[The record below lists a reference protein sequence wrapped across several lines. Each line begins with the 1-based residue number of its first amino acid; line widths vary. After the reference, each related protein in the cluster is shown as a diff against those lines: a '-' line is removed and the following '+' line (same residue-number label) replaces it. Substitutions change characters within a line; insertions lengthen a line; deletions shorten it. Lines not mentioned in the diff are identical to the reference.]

1 MDGLNLPANI
11 LPFAAEYRHGI
22 SDNLGFIGSTASLS
36 RLLGYDE
43 RELFGLGLLDL
54 ISAEWRSQLSAAV
67 SMAVQKGGGIE
78 LLMPL
83 KMKNGTI
90 LWVLN
95 RGALTVADGGEP
107 AVFGMLVAAEST
119 GELISS
125 LKDRLA
131 QCEQKLMKT
140 ESMMSSFQIRAE
152 QDSLTQVFNARTT
165 RDLCEE
171 YLSDPARKCAM
182 IILDVDEFK
191 QINDR
196 YGHMVGDQVLTCA
209 IGTVKKLFRS
219 NDIVGRVG
227 GDEFI
232 VLMKDVSDRTIVE
245 LRCSQILSAFRG
257 ITCDAL
263 KNHPLTCS
271 VGAAF
276 SSGSSDYDDLFC
288 RADKLLYMGK
298 NSGGNCYHVE
308 VN

>member
-1 MDGLNLPANI
+1 MDGLNCSSIIP
-11 LPFAAEYRHGI
+11 PFAAEYRHKT
-22 SDNLGFIGSTASLS
+22 SDNLALLGCTASIS
-36 RLLGYDE
+36 RFLGYDE
-43 RELFGLGLLDL
+43 GDLSGFGLLDL
-54 ISAEWRSQLSAAV
+54 VPTEWVTKVRSSV
-67 SMAVQKGGGIE
+67 SRALQGNCEIE
-78 LLMPL
+78 LLLPL
-83 KMKNGTI
+83 KKKDGTL

-95 RGALTVADGGEP
+95 RGALTESVQGERS
-107 AVFGMLVAAEST
+107 VFGLFVSAELLQK
-119 GELISS
+119 EFS
-125 LKDRLA
+125 LLNESLA
-131 QCEQKLMKT
+131 QYKQKLSQT

-196 YGHMVGDQVLTCA
+196 YGHMVGDQVLICA
-209 IGTVKKLFRS
+209 IGTVKKLFRA

-245 LRCSQILSAFRG
+245 LRCSQILSAFRE
-257 ITCDAL
+257 ITCDAFL
-263 KNHPLTCS
+263 GHRLTCS

-276 SSGSSDYDDLFC
+276 SIGGKDYDELFC
-288 RADKLLYMGK
+288 RADKLLYQSK
-298 NSGGNCYHVE
+298 DAGGNCYHVE
-308 VN
+308 AE